1 MFVGHTL
8 VPLATPFCSSL
19 SAYRGATTMTHKP
32 RTTTSTRLRLTS
44 FHHSVLLVWPDHR
57 SSRHPTS
64 RELRL
69 TQPAQTQARVSPKL
83 GRNRIRAGRVPCD
96 RRNVSATFGPRPATT
111 LRLEI
116 RPAPGI
122 SSALVVAAWRSD
134 R

>member
-44 FHHSVLLVWPDHR
+44 FHHSVLLVWPDHHSR
-57 SSRHPTS
+57 RHPTS

-69 TQPAQTQARVSPKL
+69 TQPLRPRHASHHTWTQQDPRRSGALRPQECL
-83 GRNRIRAGRVPCD
+83 GYLW
-96 RRNVSATFGPRPATT
+96 PRPATT

-122 SSALVVAAWRSD
+122 SSAL
-134 R
+134 